1 MTSRRLSGNPGRRRV
16 SARRRRPP
24 GRPRLSPPAE
34 PIRYF
39 RPATIY
45 DGFARRLT
53 IDPPQGDAAF
63 VVCVPQAV
71 ASARWNESS
80 RTLELTGLSG
90 ELQLDS
96 LRLRGTDHDVS
107 VRLAGGETATV
118 EIAAS

>member
-1 MTSRRLSGNPGRRRV
+1 
-16 SARRRRPP
+16 
-24 GRPRLSPPAE
+24 
-34 PIRYF
+34 
-39 RPATIY
+39 
-45 DGFARRLT
+45 
-53 IDPPQGDAAF
+53 